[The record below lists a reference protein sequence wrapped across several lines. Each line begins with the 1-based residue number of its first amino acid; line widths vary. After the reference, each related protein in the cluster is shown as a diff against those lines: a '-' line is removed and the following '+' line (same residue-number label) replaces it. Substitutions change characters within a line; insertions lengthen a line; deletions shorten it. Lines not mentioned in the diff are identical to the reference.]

1 MALKMVEDRGQF
13 MHNSETLP
21 LASRSNP
28 SPKKPAKASFARTS
42 EEKGNLSLPDCQPD
56 GETVTGCQPTTAR
69 HTEKQNASLSLS
81 DLQQVSCIIFLVG
94 ASKVASLLLK
104 ANGWQ

>member
-1 MALKMVEDRGQF
+1 LKMVEDRGQF

-42 EEKGNLSLPDCQPD
+42 SGTGIVAPSDGNVKPAEVERQQADTAFRLPF
-56 GETVTGCQPTTAR
+56 R
-69 HTEKQNASLSLS
+69 ASRFPQRSTINPRPQS
-81 DLQQVSCIIFLVG
+81 DWEC
-94 ASKVASLLLK
+94 LLP
-104 ANGWQ
+104 

>member
-42 EEKGNLSLPDCQPD
+42 SASGENFEKNRNVVRREWG
-56 GETVTGCQPTTAR
+56 
-69 HTEKQNASLSLS
+69 
-81 DLQQVSCIIFLVG
+81 
-94 ASKVASLLLK
+94 
-104 ANGWQ
+104 

>member
-1 MALKMVEDRGQF
+1 LKMVEDRGQF

-42 EEKGNLSLPDCQPD
+42 KGICL
-56 GETVTGCQPTTAR
+56 
-69 HTEKQNASLSLS
+69 
-81 DLQQVSCIIFLVG
+81 
-94 ASKVASLLLK
+94 
-104 ANGWQ
+104 